1 MLKQH
6 LLFTVVLVVA
16 LGTFFTFG
24 WHRQQ
29 SASLF
34 YSSALRDA
42 KISEEV
48 TVDSRRYDVVLGKV
62 ELSGENI
69 SRIRADKSIELAYA
83 KALARRSPF
92 MALAGTDPKQLET
105 AIDAL
110 EETKNKLAEVQKN
123 RKDGDLV
130 KSSLYPIEFL
140 RALANLENARLLFL
154 VNGNED
160 SQKKYQMAQN
170 QAFYAYQDAI
180 GNFKKAF
187 LQAVSPNAKSFA
199 TGGTLVDR
207 ESIIKTLDTLS
218 SGMRETKSMAEKR
231 EKCLSGKTDQCVISD
246 LDFPTVSVPEKQI
259 IPPELISQANNI
271 RSILAKALNNDEI
284 MNGPVVG
291 LSKSRCTADTPGAP
305 LFVLYKGKITEK
317 DPVYYNSLFIGNIR
331 FIDSEKQKQI
341 EFFRYFAEHGV
352 KYVISLPNAY
362 YECPLGGY
370 DTGKILGI
378 HSVIAFA
385 KKSSVSMY
393 ASGENKS
400 GLKKLEDSFAS
411 PNALVEEK
419 DVVDYILLSQNIVR
433 GGAVPED
440 VVDEIISISLQ
451 FRNLSTKF
459 NNLIT
464 EISRIENKNL
474 SLVRR
479 EINLSLDV
487 SYLFYVRSGFMS
499 LFLAHNPS
507 ATGFHGSFFEQN
519 AIPLEKQP
527 FIFYSSLLK
536 TIDMENEIIKDID
549 FFYKVQ
555 RNQETITSEERM

>member
-140 RALANLENARLLFL
+140 SALANLERARLLFL
-154 VNGNED
+154 ANGDED

-170 QAFYAYQDAI
+170 QAFYAYQDDI
-180 GNFKKAF
+180 GSFKKAF
-187 LQAVSPNAKSFA
+187 IQAVSPNAKFFA
-199 TGGTLVDR
+199 FGGNLVDR
-207 ESIIKTLDTLS
+207 ESITKALDTLS
-218 SGMRETKSMAEKR
+218 SGMRETKSMIEKR
-231 EKCLSGKTDQCVISD
+231 EKCLSGKTAQCVISD
-246 LDFPTVSVPEKQI
+246 LDFPTVSVLEKQVI
-259 IPPELISQANNI
+259 APALISQSNTI
-271 RSILAKALNNDEI
+271 RSILAKALGDNEI
-284 MNGPVVG
+284 MNGPVIG

-305 LFVLYKGKITEK
+305 LFVLYYKVKTMEK
-317 DPVYYNSLFIGNIR
+317 DMEYYNSLFIGNIR

-341 EFFRYFAEHGV
+341 EFFKYFALHGV
-352 KYVISLPNAY
+352 KYVLSLPNAY
-362 YECPLGGY
+362 YECPLSWY

-385 KKSSVSMY
+385 KKSSVSAY

-400 GLKKLEDSFAS
+400 RLKKLEDSFAS

-419 DVVDYILLSQNIVR
+419 DAVDYISVSQNVAKE
-433 GGAVPED
+433 GAVPED
-440 VVDEIISISLQ
+440 VVDEIISLSLQ
-451 FRNLSTKF
+451 LRNVSAKF

-474 SLVRR
+474 DLVRR
-479 EINLSLDV
+479 GINLSLDL
-487 SYLFYVRSGFMS
+487 SYLFYVRSGFIS

-507 ATGFHGSFFEQN
+507 ATGFHGPFFEQN
-519 AIPLEKQP
+519 TIPLEKQP
-527 FIFYSSLLK
+527 FIFYSSLPY
-536 TIDMENEIIKDID
+536 TPIVESEIMKDIEFLYQVD
-549 FFYKVQ
+549 HSP
-555 RNQETITSEERM
+555 ETVIDER